1 MASSFDR
8 WEKDPFFSAAEEVQ
22 ESADRME
29 STYRTWIHATKDA
42 SSMWNADELR
52 RDLRTALGTTK
63 WQLEEFERAVN
74 SSYVRNSIDDAKDRH
89 REFISAIEDQ
99 ISKIE
104 NSLQESSLSE
114 GKASHPWV
122 RLDEGESNELA
133 LFLSGPSTSEDKN
146 PSKTHARDNENL
158 QVSEKEAAPDCSK
171 TSNHS
176 AEWGSQET
184 REEKSRGHRRTAS
197 ASADIG
203 AWKISVF
210 DDGFLP
216 GSSNRQ
222 PNQPVRKIPSF
233 SGFLNSMETV
243 SKLKWPKNACRKCK
257 AMDCSQEADSALLR
271 TAQLNRGI
279 NSCYEK
285 SKSCL
290 DSCDDCYDKQLYG
303 WYGAIQR
310 QLQRSQYQMQYSRP
324 LQMTFWIVLLLCLI
338 VNLAYLTI
346 SFNHI
351 ACSLSCGLK
360 LCFGPRGCRF
370 LRIQKPLYI
379 TG

>member
-1 MASSFDR
+1 
-8 WEKDPFFSAAEEVQ
+8 
-22 ESADRME
+22 ME

-271 TAQLNRGI
+271 TANRGI

-338 VNLAYLTI
+338 ALIT
-346 SFNHI
+346 
-351 ACSLSCGLK
+351 
-360 LCFGPRGCRF
+360 
-370 LRIQKPLYI
+370 LRAV
-379 TG
+379 